1 MLTMRS
7 RGEPLSPVDAA
18 WLQMDT
24 PTNMAMISGVLM
36 FDEGLDM
43 ERLEVIIERRLL
55 RYHRFSQRVRQNS
68 GSFRRS
74 RWEYDPYFNIKSHI
88 QRIGLPS
95 PGDDA
100 ALKQFVG
107 SVMSTPLDITKPLWH
122 MYYVENYNGGSAL
135 VVRLHHCI
143 ADGIALVQVLL
154 SLTDEEPDA
163 PLPEPIEQRDGEST
177 WLGKLLIQP
186 LLFASR
192 GLNITGRV
200 LQEGLDTL
208 DQPSRVADAARSGL
222 DGGLAFAKLIS
233 ISADQE
239 TILRGRCGV
248 EKRATWSMPVPLEDV
263 KAIGLAYE
271 ATVNDVLI
279 AATTGGLR
287 RYLEKQ
293 EQSVDALNIRA
304 VIPYNIRPPEKIT
317 KLGNKFGLV
326 FLDLPI
332 GVQDIARRLQIIK
345 YRMDR
350 IKNTPEAAVAFGIL
364 QVAGMTTAQIEGLIV
379 SIFAKKATAV
389 MTNVPGPQMPIYLAG
404 SRLAGMMFWVPQ
416 PGGLALGV
424 SILSYN
430 GQVLV
435 GIATDAGV
443 IPDPDEVIAGFHQE
457 IQNMMELGNL

>member
-1 MLTMRS
+1 MFMMRS
-7 RGEPLSPVDAA
+7 RSEPLSPVDAA

-24 PTNMAMISGVLM
+24 PTNMPMISGILM
-36 FDEGLDM
+36 FDEELDI

-55 RYHRFSQRVRQNS
+55 RYHRFRQRVRQYP
-68 GSFRRS
+68 GSLRRS
-74 RWEYDPYFNIKSHI
+74 RWEFDPYFNIKSHL

-100 ALKQFVG
+100 ALKDFVG
-107 SVMSTPLDITKPLWH
+107 SVMSMPLDITKPLWH
-122 MYYVENYNGGSAL
+122 IYYVENYNGGSAL

-154 SLTDEEPDA
+154 SLTDEDPHA

-177 WLGKLLIQP
+177 WLGKLLVQP
-186 LLFASR
+186 LLLASK
-192 GLNITGRV
+192 GLNMTGRV

-208 DQPSRVADAARSGL
+208 DQPSRVADAARLGL
-222 DGGLAFAKLIS
+222 DGGLAFAKLLS
-233 ISADQE
+233 IGADQD

-263 KAIGLAYE
+263 KAIGRAYD

-287 RYLEKQ
+287 RYLEKH

-304 VIPYNIRPPEKIT
+304 VIPYNIRSPQEIT

-326 FLDLPI
+326 FLDLPV
-332 GVQDIARRLQIIK
+332 GVRDIARRLQIIK
-345 YRMDR
+345 HRMDR
-350 IKNTPEAAVAFGIL
+350 IKNTPEATVAFGIL
-364 QVAGMTTAQIEGLIV
+364 QAAGMTTAQIEGLIV
-379 SIFAKKATAV
+379 NIFAKKATAV
-389 MTNVPGPQMPIYLAG
+389 MTNVPGPSMPLYLAG

-430 GQVLV
+430 GQALV

-443 IPDPDEVIAGFHQE
+443 IADPDEVIAGFHQE
-457 IQNMMELGNL
+457 IQNMMEWGIL